1 MVMWL
6 VLENVTNKVLKKWP
20 CKAIRNNIVA
30 KQTTELVLLFR
41 KKTTKVVFL
50 WPNISQLCFK
60 VLSKVVV

>member
-30 KQTTELVLLFR
+30 KQTTELVLLFH
-41 KKTTKVVFL
+41 KKNKLVFL
-50 WPNISQLCFK
+50 WTNMSQKSFK
-60 VLSKVVV
+60 VVKIYSDL